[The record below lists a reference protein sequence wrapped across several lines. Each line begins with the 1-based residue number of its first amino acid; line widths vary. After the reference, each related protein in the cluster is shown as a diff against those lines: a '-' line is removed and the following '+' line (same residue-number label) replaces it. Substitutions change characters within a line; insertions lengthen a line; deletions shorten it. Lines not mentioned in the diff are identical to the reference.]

1 MESIEGTVFLHDLAL
16 AGAGQ
21 LAQPASHCSL
31 SVYQS
36 IQSVRQSVRPSVR
49 TPSVKNVITL
59 TLFYFGSQSVKRA
72 GPERDQD
79 GTRVTDLLTTLC

>member
-1 MESIEGTVFLHDLAL
+1 MESIEETVDLAL

-21 LAQPASHCSL
+21 LAQLASHCSL

-36 IQSVRQSVRPSVR
+36 IQSVRHR

-59 TLFYFGSQSVKRA
+59 TLFYFGSEAVRPSRGPAQNGTKT
-72 GPERDQD
+72 GPE
-79 GTRVTDLLTTLC
+79 